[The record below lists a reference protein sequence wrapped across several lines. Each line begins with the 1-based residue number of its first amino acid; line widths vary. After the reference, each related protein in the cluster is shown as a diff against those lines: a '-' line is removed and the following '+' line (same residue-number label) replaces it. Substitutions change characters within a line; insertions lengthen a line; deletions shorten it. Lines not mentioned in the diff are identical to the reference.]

1 MSIAEIVMLVC
12 FGISWP
18 VSIAKSLRTKNVS
31 GKSPLFM
38 GLIATGY
45 VAGIVHKYYF
55 DWNWVAALYL
65 LNLIL
70 VLIDLVIYYRYLPRD
85 KVRVLAS

>member
-18 VSIAKSLRTKNVS
+18 VSIAKSLRTKVVV

-38 GLIATGY
+38 CLIAVGY
-45 VAGIVHKYYF
+45 LAGIVHKYYF
-55 DWNWVAALYL
+55 DYNWIISLYAINFVLVVTDLALYF
-65 LNLIL
+65 
-70 VLIDLVIYYRYLPRD
+70 RYLPRD
-85 KVRVLAS
+85 KVRVLPQ